1 MSPFHSLVSFV
12 TLATILGNT
21 PLGAQKTSTQADP
34 GIAPELVSLDIA
46 IERAQASEPT
56 FAAAR
61 ADSKAADL
69 DRSIARAGLLPSVA
83 THNQFLFTQANGSN
97 DRIGQTATATTAPIF
112 IANNAV
118 HEYASQISA
127 TETLGLGQFNTLS
140 LASANAARA
149 TAELE
154 IARRGLVGA
163 VVQLYYEVAAGQTK
177 LDAAERA
184 LAEANDFLKITTER
198 EQAREGAHAD
208 VVKAQLTQ
216 QQRSRD
222 VADARLAADKASL
235 DLGVLLYADPRTPYR
250 TEPSTPAVL
259 PDRAAVE
266 ADAGKN
272 NAEIRSALASLKA
285 GEVEIGAARA
295 ALLPD
300 LALNVTYGIDAP
312 QFARVGPDGAQNLG
326 YSASATV
333 DLPLWDW
340 LASEHKIKQA
350 QIRRD
355 ALKVALTAT
364 QRRMIADLAEY
375 YDAAAVARDQLASL
389 ELSTA
394 TARES
399 LRLTRLRYSGGEGSV
414 LEVVDA
420 QSALLTAESAQAD
433 GTVRYQVALANLQ
446 TLTGRF

>member
-1 MSPFHSLVSFV
+1 MMRSLLTLQVAAVLVACAPLAAQQAPGAGVAASSPEVISLEVAM
-12 TLATILGNT
+12 T
-21 PLGAQKTSTQADP
+21 
-34 GIAPELVSLDIA
+34 
-46 IERAQASEPT
+46 RAQNSEPA

-61 ADSKAADL
+61 ADSSVARL
-69 DRSIARAGLLPSVA
+69 DRSIARAGLLPSVSM
-83 THNQFLFTQANGSN
+83 HNQFLFTQANGSN
-97 DRIGQTATATTAPIF
+97 NRIGQTATATTAPVF

-118 HEYASQISA
+118 HEYASQVSA
-127 TETLGLGQFNTLS
+127 TETLGLGQFNAVTL
-140 LASANAARA
+140 ANANAARA
-149 TAELE
+149 QAELE

-163 VVQLYYEVAAGQTK
+163 VVQLYYAVAAAQTK
-177 LDAAERA
+177 LDAAQRA
-184 LAEANDFLKITTER
+184 ADEANDFLKITGER
-198 EQAREGAHAD
+198 EQAREAAHAD

-216 QQRSRD
+216 QQRLRD

-235 DLGVLLYADPRTPYR
+235 DLGVLLYADPRTPFR
-250 TEPSTPAVL
+250 TEANAPSAL
-259 PDRAAVE
+259 PDRTAIE
-266 ADAGKN
+266 ADASKN
-272 NAEIRSALASLKA
+272 NAELRSALASLRA
-285 GEVEIGAARA
+285 GEAEVGAARA

-300 LALNVTYGIDAP
+300 LALNVTYGLDAP
-312 QFARVGPDGAQNLG
+312 QFARTGPDNAQNLG

-340 LASEHKIKQA
+340 LASEHKIRQA

-364 QRRMIADLAEY
+364 QRRMVADLAEY
-375 YDAAAVARDQLASL
+375 YDEAVVARDQLASL
-389 ELSTA
+389 ELSAT

-399 LRLTRLRYSGGEGSV
+399 LRLTRLRYTGGEGSV

-420 QSALLTAESAQAD
+420 QNALLTAETAQAD